1 MLKLID
7 VKANNLMKN
16 FVKFLLA
23 SATLV
28 ACVLVAPQAKALTFD
43 ETTDIGQLLGDAQN
57 VGSASEINGAVG
69 VFDDIDLFKLTI
81 AQDGMSTFDAS
92 PIRSEDGS
100 QLNINIFLFNA
111 MGNPLASIEPREL
124 DNMIINFNTT
134 AGDYF
139 LGIGSDDLDALDALG
154 NQIAGNDSGID
165 MADGVLGGWQTGSES
180 IGKYN
185 IKISTVPTDA
195 VPTPA
200 LLPGLIAL
208 GAKAM
213 RKKKQGEAA
222 LSEVAVEA

>member
-1 MLKLID
+1 
-7 VKANNLMKN
+7 MKN

-23 SATLV
+23 STTLA
-28 ACVLVAPQAKALTFD
+28 ACVLVAPQAQAFTFN
-43 ETTDIGQLLGDAQN
+43 ETADIGPLLGDALH
-57 VGSASEINGAVG
+57 VGNASEINGSVS
-69 VFDDIDLFKLTI
+69 VLDDIDLYKINI
-81 AQDGMSTFDAS
+81 AKDGMSTFDAN
-92 PIRSEDGS
+92 PVALADGS
-100 QLNINIFLFNA
+100 ERLNINIFLFNA

-124 DNMIINFNTT
+124 DNMIINFNTM

-139 LGIGSDDLDALDALG
+139 LGIGSDDLDALDAAG
-154 NQIAGNDSGID
+154 NRIAGNDSGID
-165 MADGVLGGWQTGSES
+165 DPNGVLAGWLTGSES

-208 GAKAM
+208 GVKAR

-222 LSEVAVEA
+222 LAEVAVEA